1 MPAAGPRHWPAP
13 KLSPTPRP
21 SAGGARLRTPERGRG
36 RWKRQPRARA
46 GAGRRC
52 PARLASPRSRR
63 RRGRNSGNYV
73 KFKLGEGRGRRE
85 WAAGSGAMPG
95 GPPAQPDPAAP
106 PSPGPVPGPARGGG
120 RRGCP
125 EPRPHLRRLRSH
137 RPALTASRPAE
148 PRRRSSS
155 SSSAGSRR
163 DLLLPLQR
171 AQSLLASTG
180 LPLPPFTPASPHLSA
195 QRGAPSSR
203 FPCPGAAQ
211 PRSAPRRRLQKPPG
225 ASPFKWTRSIPPLPT
240 AHTHTHT
247 HTYMH
252 THTQTHTLLLFSLP
266 FFLSRFAHFLQSEFI
281 LQTLSLHNCPPTP
294 RTQTPLSSPPATNKS
309 GGTRKCTE
317 TVRHKA
323 RNLPAPQ
330 PAAKVKVHLSSP
342 PKKSIVL
349 PF

>member
-1 MPAAGPRHWPAP
+1 MGGGERGHARRLPGPAGPRRAPAP
-13 KLSPTPRP
+13 
-21 SAGGARLRTPERGRG
+21 
-36 RWKRQPRARA
+36 
-46 GAGRRC
+46 C
-52 PARLASPRSRR
+52 PARV
-63 RRGRNSGNYV
+63 G
-73 KFKLGEGRGRRE
+73 
-85 WAAGSGAMPG
+85 
-95 GPPAQPDPAAP
+95 D
-106 PSPGPVPGPARGGG
+106 

-148 PRRRSSS
+148 RRRRSSSS

-171 AQSLLASTG
+171 AQSLLANTG

-225 ASPFKWTRSIPPLPT
+225 ASPFKWTRSIPPSPPLT
-240 AHTHTHT
+240 HTHTHM

-281 LQTLSLHNCPPTP
+281 LQTRSLHNCPPHP
-294 RTQTPLSSPPATNKS
+294 RTHKHPFPLPQQQTNQEALENARRRLD
-309 GGTRKCTE
+309 TRPE
-317 TVRHKA
+317 TYLLH
-323 RNLPAPQ
+323 NQLP
-330 PAAKVKVHLSSP
+330 K
-342 PKKSIVL
+342 
-349 PF
+349 